1 MRFRFWRL
9 GIGTALALTAAQGGQ
24 ATTLDRVLGLV
35 SAMGPS
41 PLSGLFVN
49 MAETIGTTIDT
60 PRTLR
65 AGDQVIVGYAN
76 DGSPVLAQADRSGVT
91 VTPEM
96 QAAMTSG
103 LSAGLYP
110 PGSALYALPPAGQL
124 SLFEEAQDAQELAF
138 ARELMMTRIDGSVH
152 EVLSGIVPS
161 EMAAIYV
168 IAPEIRLGGVMGRVE
183 TTVLGAVNTGEI
195 VTSLA
200 VGVDAASGYG
210 AQVDLAMAGIS
221 VGANQAL
228 DRAIAESSRASSF
241 RMTQLGGSADVPVAM
256 LNMASAAQDITGAV
270 EMQLTARGLA
280 GGDTVTTVLGA
291 VNAGLMRLVAQSR

>member
-1 MRFRFWRL
+1 MRFRFCRL
-9 GIGTALALTAAQGGQ
+9 GIGTAFALVAAQGGQ
-24 ATTLDRVLGLV
+24 ASTLDRVLGLV

-49 MAETIGTTIDT
+49 VAETIGTKIDN

-65 AGDQVIVGYAN
+65 AGDRVIVGYAS
-76 DGSPVLAQADRSGVT
+76 DGSPVLAQADSSGIT

-96 QAAMTSG
+96 RAAMTSG

-124 SLFEEAQDAQELAF
+124 SLFEEARDAQELAV

-152 EVLSGIVPS
+152 NVLSGIVPT

-168 IAPEIRLGGVMGRVE
+168 IAPEIRLGSVMGRVE
-183 TTVLGAVNTGEI
+183 STVLGAVNTGQI
-195 VTSLA
+195 VTNIA
-200 VGVDAASGYG
+200 VGVDEASDYG

-228 DRAIAESSRASSF
+228 DRAITESSRASGF

-270 EMQLTARGLA
+270 ETQLTARGLT

-291 VNAGLMRLVAQSR
+291 VNAGLMRLDGQVR